1 MDDLTGQAM
10 RECFSDGVPATG
22 GGQGEGGNE
31 TGGAWEQERRR
42 QGSVWRAGAPDANA
56 MVEGHIVMF
65 TRGKHGSCAERSR
78 CVMNAAE
85 LALALDWGASK
96 LVSLR
101 EGTRGV
107 QGGNDA
113 GKGSG
118 IKVRRGVHVVQTE
131 MRSHSWLELI
141 DVLQHAA
148 VVVAPHG
155 TQTYNVIFAR
165 VGTVLIELCAQ
176 TKEFKTAAGVDTYM
190 SNDRFA
196 RAVGMRTWVLPFDG
210 VGWHPSM
217 SRKAFVVP
225 PRRVLAILLLESGVR
240 AVLLASM
247 QWTLNPLTRTGSG
260 AGGFRASFGWK
271 HLDLVLEE
279 QCDVKEEGGVRVR
292 EECLWVAVE
301 VDGGRQI
308 ASAPVE
314 VGTACSEGGC
324 EGKGELTVDT
334 GALAAGTY
342 LFSLVLCTWPISLG
356 RHSSQQPASL
366 SRLGLLAPSQRM
378 VVA

>member
-1 MDDLTGQAM
+1 
-10 RECFSDGVPATG
+10 
-22 GGQGEGGNE
+22 
-31 TGGAWEQERRR
+31 
-42 QGSVWRAGAPDANA
+42 
-56 MVEGHIVMF
+56 
-65 TRGKHGSCAERSR
+65 
-78 CVMNAAE
+78 MNAAE

-107 QGGNDA
+107 QGCNDA

-176 TKEFKTAAGVDTYM
+176 TGVDTYM

-260 AGGFRASFGWK
+260 AGGFMASFGWK

-308 ASAPVE
+308 ASAAVE